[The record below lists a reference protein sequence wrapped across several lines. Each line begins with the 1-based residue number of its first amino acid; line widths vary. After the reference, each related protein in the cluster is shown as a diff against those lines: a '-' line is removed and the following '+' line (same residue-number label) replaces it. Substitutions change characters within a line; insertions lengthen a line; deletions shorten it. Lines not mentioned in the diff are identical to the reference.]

1 MTSRFDL
8 VGLFRAGARL
18 PGIVTRVF
26 DTLADDVRSAMRNDP
41 AARNPLEVVLAY
53 PGVHAL
59 WAHRVS
65 HRLWKAGL
73 VTLPRVLSHAARFLT
88 GIEIHPGATIGRG
101 VFIDHGMGVVIGET
115 ATVGD
120 RCLLYQGVVLGG
132 TSLEKTKRHPDL
144 DPDVV
149 VGAGAVVLGPIRVG
163 QGSRVGA
170 GSVVIKDVPPQ
181 STVVGIPARIV
192 AQNGRSVRSPLDHAN
207 LPDPLVQT
215 LQAIEERLAA
225 LESRQAGDAEAH
237 LAPARLHAVRPPRG
251 SRHEAAS
258 APLKP

>member
-1 MTSRFDL
+1 MTQRFDAGRL
-8 VGLFRAGARL
+8 LRAGAGL
-18 PGIVTRVF
+18 PALLTRVF
-26 DTLADDVRSAMRNDP
+26 DTLADDVRAAMKNDP

-101 VFIDHGMGVVIGET
+101 VFIDHGMGVVVGET

-120 RCLLYQGVVLGG
+120 GCLLYQGVVLGG
-132 TSLEKTKRHPDL
+132 TSLEKKKRHPDL

-149 VGAGAVVLGPIRVG
+149 IGAGAIVLGPIRVG
-163 QGSRVGA
+163 RGSRVGA

-181 STVVGIPARIV
+181 STVVGIPARLV
-192 AQNGRSVRSPLDHAN
+192 AQNGKSVRSPLDHAN

-215 LQAIEERLAA
+215 LQSIEERLAA
-225 LESRQAGDAEAH
+225 LESRDAASSGPPVPR
-237 LAPARLHAVRPPRG
+237 ATPARLRPVPAVRSGRRTANPPR
-251 SRHEAAS
+251 
-258 APLKP
+258 